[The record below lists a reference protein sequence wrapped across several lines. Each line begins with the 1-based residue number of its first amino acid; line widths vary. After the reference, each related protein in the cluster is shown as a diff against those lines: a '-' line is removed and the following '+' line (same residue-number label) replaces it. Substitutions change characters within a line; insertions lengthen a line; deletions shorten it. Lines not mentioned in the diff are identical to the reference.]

1 MVDTNLHW
9 RYDMKTA
16 KLFANGRSQA
26 VRLPKDCRFS
36 GTEVYIRKFGDMVV
50 LFSKEDPW
58 RTLIN
63 SLDRFSDDLFD
74 AGREQPENQNRE
86 EMR

>member
-9 RYDMKTA
+9 RCDMKTA

-36 GTEVYIRKFGDMVV
+36 GTEVYVRKFGDMVV

-63 SLDRFSDDLFD
+63 SLDRFSNDLFD
-74 AGREQPENQNRE
+74 SGREQPENQTRE
-86 EMR
+86 DMQ

>member
-1 MVDTNLHW
+1 
-9 RYDMKTA
+9 MKTA

-63 SLDRFSDDLFD
+63 SLDRFSSDLFES
-74 AGREQPENQNRE
+74 GREQPENQKRE